1 MKLRTELLEI
11 GGQMRLA
18 TFYGCGDSGSPREAI
33 SHDAMAA
40 HALLQAIDTV
50 RGYYPESVFPE
61 NGESLDCKSASMA
74 RHTCDNIKKRA
85 DELMREWTGEV
96 G

>member
-11 GGQMRLA
+11 GGQMRIA

-33 SHDAMAA
+33 SHDALAA
-40 HALLQAIDTV
+40 HALLQAMEELQPNI
-50 RGYYPESVFPE
+50 
-61 NGESLDCKSASMA
+61 L
-74 RHTCDNIKKRA
+74 CDAIQQRA
-85 DELMREWTGEV
+85 DELMREWGFDH